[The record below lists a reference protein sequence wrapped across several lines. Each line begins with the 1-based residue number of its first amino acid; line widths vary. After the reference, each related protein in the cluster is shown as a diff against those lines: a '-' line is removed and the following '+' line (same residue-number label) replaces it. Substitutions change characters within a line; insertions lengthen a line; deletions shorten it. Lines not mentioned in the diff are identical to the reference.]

1 MIPYILPTIKMQVI
15 VVDKSSFSLPEIYHA
30 DVKITLKEENY
41 SKTVEQIA
49 ASKYGMEGNHR
60 CIKKR
65 YHSYSTKGRKVIIQT
80 CQKGGNVSD
89 RLFNL
94 NHPTYYVSN
103 SR

>member
-60 CIKKR
+60 ALKR
-65 YHSYSTKGRKVIIQT
+65 DITLIA
-80 CQKGGNVSD
+80 QKAEK
-89 RLFNL
+89 
-94 NHPTYYVSN
+94 
-103 SR
+103 